1 MRKRVDTMTK
11 KMTKKEMFAHI
22 MASYALTDEEKAFI
36 QHEIELLEKKNTR
49 RDGSKAMTATQKANE
64 VLKARIVEILSKAEK
79 PMSVSEIAKSD
90 SELAELSGQKVSAI
104 ITLLKN
110 DGIVKRVEIKRKA
123 YFKLIDSSEE
133 EEE

>member
-1 MRKRVDTMTK
+1 MTK
-11 KMTKKEMFAHI
+11 KMTKKEMFAQI
-22 MASYALTDEEKAFI
+22 MTSYALTDEEKAFI

-49 RDGSKAMTATQKANE
+49 KDGSKAMTATQKANE
-64 VLKARIVEILSKAEK
+64 ILKARIVDILAKAEK

-110 DGIVKRVEIKRKA
+110 DGIVERVEIKRKA
-123 YFKLIDSSEE
+123 FFKLVDTSEE

>member
-1 MRKRVDTMTK
+1 MTK
-11 KMTKKEMFAHI
+11 KITKKEMFAQI
-22 MASYALTDEEKAFI
+22 MANYALTDEEKAFI

-49 RDGSKAMTATQKANE
+49 KDGSKAMTATQKANE